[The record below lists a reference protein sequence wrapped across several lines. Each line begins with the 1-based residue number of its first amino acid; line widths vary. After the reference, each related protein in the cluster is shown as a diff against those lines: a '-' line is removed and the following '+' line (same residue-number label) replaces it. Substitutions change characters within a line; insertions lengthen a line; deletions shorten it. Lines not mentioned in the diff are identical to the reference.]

1 MEDLEKRE
9 KQERNKGNR
18 SIALPIAAAVAILA
32 AAAIAI
38 VVWGGRRSRV
48 MDRSEAMEHALSDA
62 GLAAADVTLTRQEL
76 QRDGGRNCYE
86 IEFVSE
92 THVYEYEIDAATGEV
107 RGVSIHALGTE
118 GATASASQ
126 GQTGKGQP
134 DAENGQ
140 SEPSGQQPGTAEGQS
155 QPEGGQPEASGQ
167 QPQPEGGQPEASG
180 QQSQAEGGRPEASG
194 QQPGTAEGQSQS
206 EGDQPEASGQQP
218 PTAGQTNPQ
227 SRPAGAVETIDA
239 AKAAALADAGLAESD
254 VTFTKEKLDWDEGI
268 AVYDIEFLTADTEY
282 DYEIDAATGAVLDKS
297 AELLRPNE
305 SPGQAIDAGI
315 GVESAKE
322 IAAAHAG
329 LSKEEAFFTKAELE
343 LEHGRSEYEIE
354 FYHDRIEYAYTID
367 AATGAILEYKSEY
380 DH

>member
-9 KQERNKGNR
+9 KQERNKGSR

-32 AAAIAI
+32 VTAIAI
-38 VVWGGRRSRV
+38 VAWGGRRSRV

-62 GLAAADVTLTRQEL
+62 GLALADVTLTRQEL

-118 GATASASQ
+118 GAAASASQ

-155 QPEGGQPEASGQ
+155 QPEGGQ
-167 QPQPEGGQPEASG
+167 
-180 QQSQAEGGRPEASG
+180 PEASG

-254 VTFTKEKLDWDEGI
+254 VTFTKEKLDWDDGI

-305 SPGQAIDAGI
+305 SQGQTMDAGI

-354 FYHDRIEYAYTID
+354 FYHDRIEYEYTID

>member
-9 KQERNKGNR
+9 KQERNKGSR
-18 SIALPIAAAVAILA
+18 SIVLPIAAAVAILA
-32 AAAIAI
+32 VTAIAI
-38 VVWGGRRSRV
+38 VAWGGRRSRV

-62 GLAAADVTLTRQEL
+62 GLALADVTLTRQEL

-118 GATASASQ
+118 GAAASASQ

-167 QPQPEGGQPEASG
+167 QSQSEGD
-180 QQSQAEGGRPEASG
+180 RPEASG

-254 VTFTKEKLDWDEGI
+254 VTFTKEKLDWDDGI

-343 LEHGRSEYEIE
+343 LEHGRFEYEIE
-354 FYHDRIEYAYTID
+354 FYHNRIEYEYTID
-367 AATGAILEYKSEY
+367 AATGAILEYESEY

>member
-140 SEPSGQQPGTAEGQS
+140 SEPSGQQPGTAEG
-155 QPEGGQPEASGQ
+155 
-167 QPQPEGGQPEASG
+167 
-180 QQSQAEGGRPEASG
+180 QSQAEGGRPEASG

-354 FYHDRIEYAYTID
+354 FYHDRIEYEYTID
-367 AATGAILEYKSEY
+367 AATGAILEYESEY

>member
-62 GLAAADVTLTRQEL
+62 GLALADVTLTRQEL

-167 QPQPEGGQPEASG
+167 QPGTAEG
-180 QQSQAEGGRPEASG
+180 QSQAEGGR
-194 QQPGTAEGQSQS
+194 
-206 EGDQPEASGQQP
+206 QPEASGQQP

-354 FYHDRIEYAYTID
+354 FYHDRIEYEYTID

>member
-180 QQSQAEGGRPEASG
+180 QQSQ
-194 QQPGTAEGQSQS
+194 S

-354 FYHDRIEYAYTID
+354 FYHDRIEYEYTID
-367 AATGAILEYKSEY
+367 AATGAILEYESEY

>member
-9 KQERNKGNR
+9 KQERNKGSQ

-32 AAAIAI
+32 VTAIAI
-38 VVWGGRRSRV
+38 VAWGGRRSRV

-62 GLAAADVTLTRQEL
+62 GLALADVTLTRQEL

-118 GATASASQ
+118 GAAASASQ
-126 GQTGKGQP
+126 GQTGMGQP

-140 SEPSGQQPGTAEGQS
+140 PEPSGQQPGTAEGQS
-155 QPEGGQPEASGQ
+155 QA
-167 QPQPEGGQPEASG
+167 EGGQPEASG

-194 QQPGTAEGQSQS
+194 QQPGTAEGQSQA
-206 EGDQPEASGQQP
+206 EGGRQPEASGQQP

-254 VTFTKEKLDWDEGI
+254 VTFTKEKLDWDDGI

-297 AELLRPNE
+297 AELFRPNE
-305 SPGQAIDAGI
+305 SQGQAMDASI

-329 LSKEEAFFTKAELE
+329 LSKEEVFFTKAELE

-354 FYHDRIEYAYTID
+354 FYNDRIEYEYTID

>member
-9 KQERNKGNR
+9 KQERNKGSR

-32 AAAIAI
+32 VTAIAI
-38 VVWGGRRSRV
+38 VAWGGRRSRV

-62 GLAAADVTLTRQEL
+62 GLALADVTLTRQEL

-118 GATASASQ
+118 GAAASASQ
-126 GQTGKGQP
+126 GQTGMGQP

-140 SEPSGQQPGTAEGQS
+140 PEPSGQQPGTAEGQS
-155 QPEGGQPEASGQ
+155 QPEGGQ
-167 QPQPEGGQPEASG
+167 
-180 QQSQAEGGRPEASG
+180 PEASG

-254 VTFTKEKLDWDEGI
+254 VTFTKEKLDWDDGI

-297 AELLRPNE
+297 AELLRLNE
-305 SPGQAIDAGI
+305 SQGQTMDASI

-354 FYHDRIEYAYTID
+354 FYHDRIEYEYTID

>member
-32 AAAIAI
+32 VTAIAI
-38 VVWGGRRSRV
+38 VAWGGRRSRV

-167 QPQPEGGQPEASG
+167 QPGTAEG
-180 QQSQAEGGRPEASG
+180 QSQAEGGR
-194 QQPGTAEGQSQS
+194 
-206 EGDQPEASGQQP
+206 QPEASGQQP

-354 FYHDRIEYAYTID
+354 FYHDRIEYEYTID
-367 AATGAILEYKSEY
+367 AATGAILEYESEY

>member
-9 KQERNKGNR
+9 KQERNKGSR

-32 AAAIAI
+32 VTAIAI
-38 VVWGGRRSRV
+38 VAWGGRRSRV

-62 GLAAADVTLTRQEL
+62 GLALADVTLTRQEL

-118 GATASASQ
+118 GAAASASQ

-167 QPQPEGGQPEASG
+167 Q
-180 QQSQAEGGRPEASG
+180 
-194 QQPGTAEGQSQS
+194 SQS
-206 EGDQPEASGQQP
+206 EGDRPEASGQQP

-254 VTFTKEKLDWDEGI
+254 VTFTKEKLDWDDGI

-305 SPGQAIDAGI
+305 SQGQAMDASI

-343 LEHGRSEYEIE
+343 LEHGRSEYGIE
-354 FYHDRIEYAYTID
+354 FYHDRIEYEYTID

>member
-155 QPEGGQPEASGQ
+155 QPEG
-167 QPQPEGGQPEASG
+167 
-180 QQSQAEGGRPEASG
+180 
-194 QQPGTAEGQSQS
+194 
-206 EGDQPEASGQQP
+206 DQPEASGQQP

-354 FYHDRIEYAYTID
+354 FYHDRIEYEYTID
-367 AATGAILEYKSEY
+367 AATGAILEYESEY

>member
-62 GLAAADVTLTRQEL
+62 GLALADVTLTRQEL

-167 QPQPEGGQPEASG
+167 QP
-180 QQSQAEGGRPEASG
+180 
-194 QQPGTAEGQSQS
+194 
-206 EGDQPEASGQQP
+206 

-254 VTFTKEKLDWDEGI
+254 VTFTKEKLDWDDGI

-305 SPGQAIDAGI
+305 SQGQAMDAGI

-354 FYHDRIEYAYTID
+354 FYHDRIEYEYTID

>member
-9 KQERNKGNR
+9 KQERNKGSR

-32 AAAIAI
+32 VTAIAI
-38 VVWGGRRSRV
+38 VAWGGRRSRV

-62 GLAAADVTLTRQEL
+62 GLALADVTLTRQEL

-126 GQTGKGQP
+126 GQTGMGQP

-140 SEPSGQQPGTAEGQS
+140 PEPS
-155 QPEGGQPEASGQ
+155 
-167 QPQPEGGQPEASG
+167 GQPEASG

-354 FYHDRIEYAYTID
+354 FYHDRIEYEYTID

>member
-62 GLAAADVTLTRQEL
+62 GLALADVTLTRQEL

-155 QPEGGQPEASGQ
+155 Q
-167 QPQPEGGQPEASG
+167 
-180 QQSQAEGGRPEASG
+180 AEGGRPEASG

-239 AKAAALADAGLAESD
+239 AKAAAGGERRDLYEGEAGLGRGHSGVRHRIPD
-254 VTFTKEKLDWDEGI
+254 SRYGI
-268 AVYDIEFLTADTEY
+268 RL
-282 DYEIDAATGAVLDKS
+282 
-297 AELLRPNE
+297 
-305 SPGQAIDAGI
+305 
-315 GVESAKE
+315 
-322 IAAAHAG
+322 
-329 LSKEEAFFTKAELE
+329 
-343 LEHGRSEYEIE
+343 
-354 FYHDRIEYAYTID
+354 
-367 AATGAILEYKSEY
+367 
-380 DH
+380 

>member
-9 KQERNKGNR
+9 KQERNKGSR

-32 AAAIAI
+32 VTAIAI
-38 VVWGGRRSRV
+38 VAWGGRRSRV

-62 GLAAADVTLTRQEL
+62 GLALADVTLTRQEL

-118 GATASASQ
+118 GAAASASQ

-155 QPEGGQPEASGQ
+155 QPEGGQ
-167 QPQPEGGQPEASG
+167 
-180 QQSQAEGGRPEASG
+180 PEASG

-239 AKAAALADAGLAESD
+239 AKAAALADAGLAVSD
-254 VTFTKEKLDWDEGI
+254 VTFTKEKLDWDDGI

-297 AELLRPNE
+297 AELLRLNE
-305 SPGQAIDAGI
+305 SQGQTMDASI

-354 FYHDRIEYAYTID
+354 FYHDRIEYEYTID